1 MANAYYHSLSSVK
14 RFGGRYTDYMPIHE
28 WLDASKAITTHF
40 THRALRHH
48 DYGIQA
54 LLRVMDQQRIRRNDG
69 LLVNSDGAVV
79 NVEHVARQHVIEDC
93 GFVPELNE
101 WFDFAEIT
109 EKFGSP
115 SSDSHDVAEEVQRQF
130 GGQLCDYLPF
140 ATLEKASDWTDR
152 FLFWYHS
159 FGIFTFAE
167 AIGSLVNIANQK
179 YPTRVIAEAWASA
192 SVKTKANFFGTI
204 FDARTILLHVRASG
218 NCSWMHGHAEKLSQ
232 DRSLRKFAD
241 NSVPTGV

>member
-14 RFGGRYTDYMPIHE
+14 RFGGRCADYMPIHE

-48 DYGIQA
+48 NYGIQA
-54 LLRVMDQQRIRRNDG
+54 LLRVMDQQQRSNNG
-69 LLVNSDGAVV
+69 LFHNSDGAVV

-115 SSDSHDVAEEVQRQF
+115 SFDSHDVAEAVQRQF

-140 ATLEKASDWTDR
+140 ATLEKTSDWTDR

-167 AIGSLVNIANQK
+167 AIGSLVNIANQT
-179 YPTRVIAEAWASA
+179 YPTRVIAEAWASQA
-192 SVKTKANFFGTI
+192 VKTKVNFHGSL
-204 FDARTILLHVRASG
+204 FDARAILLHVRASG
-218 NCSWMHGHAEKLSQ
+218 DRSWMHGHAQKLSR

-241 NSVPTGV
+241 NTVSAGV